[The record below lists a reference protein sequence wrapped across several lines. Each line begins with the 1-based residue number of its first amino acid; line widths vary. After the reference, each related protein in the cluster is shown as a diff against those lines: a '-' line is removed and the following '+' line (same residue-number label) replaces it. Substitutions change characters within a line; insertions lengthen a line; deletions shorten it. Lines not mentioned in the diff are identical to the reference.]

1 MSTRTVTITNVE
13 DALTLPSAGEKRRS
27 SLRSSMSSDCDSTSC
42 SSSSSSKPRVKFDKI
57 TIRNYNVTISD
68 HPSCSSGAP
77 IGLSWEY
84 DPDHIEVPV
93 ERFEML
99 REGNRRN
106 RGQMQMPAQ
115 IRHDLLRYE
124 FDVSTKDILH
134 HTKEVYHAKKRRI
147 QSAKQAQRRARV
159 DCLVDSATKPFRRM
173 VKTTTV

>member
-1 MSTRTVTITNVE
+1 MSTVTITNLNG
-13 DALTLPSAGEKRRS
+13 AISSASVGEKRRS
-27 SLRSSMSSDCDSTSC
+27 SLRSLSSECDLTSC
-42 SSSSSSKPRVKFDKI
+42 SSSSSNKPRVKFDKI

-93 ERFEML
+93 ESFEML

-124 FDVSTKDILH
+124 FDVPTKDILH
-134 HTKEVYHAKKRRI
+134 HTKEVYHAKKRRMH
-147 QSAKQAQRRARV
+147 SVKQAQRRAMV
-159 DCLVDSATKPFRRM
+159 DCIVGSATKPFRRI
-173 VKTTTV
+173 VKKDSV